1 MKKSNIEILRFIF
14 TIMIALHH
22 FYIYKIGWLEKGYIA
37 VEFFFILSGY
47 LLINSCERN
56 SSTNA
61 GEYTLHKIV
70 RFYPHYFFSFF
81 IMSCVIVIEEF
92 MNHEVTFGGLAKM
105 TIESLPEIL
114 MIQNIGI
121 YGGGN
126 NYPVWYFS
134 VLIVG
139 GHILY
144 FLINKY
150 ESLMINFILPIVV
163 MMGCTYIFL
172 GNNVDMWA
180 SVNGIYIPFVR
191 GIVDMSIGV
200 ISYKIGKKFINIKS
214 WCFDFLYMIC
224 ICLIIMLFATK
235 EYYDNYFLI
244 VFATMIIC
252 GFHDNIWLEKISK
265 KIQRIVQRLS
275 EIAFPIFLNHAAI
288 IKIFDMIIRKSGWQ
302 VDAKIIVIYL
312 IVLLL
317 YSSFTYWL
325 VKKITKI
332 LQQKI
337 KIRI

>member
-1 MKKSNIEILRFIF
+1 
-14 TIMIALHH
+14 
-22 FYIYKIGWLEKGYIA
+22 
-37 VEFFFILSGY
+37 
-47 LLINSCERN
+47 
-56 SSTNA
+56 
-61 GEYTLHKIV
+61 
-70 RFYPHYFFSFF
+70 
-81 IMSCVIVIEEF
+81 
-92 MNHEVTFGGLAKM
+92 
-105 TIESLPEIL
+105 
-114 MIQNIGI
+114 
-121 YGGGN
+121 
-126 NYPVWYFS
+126 
-134 VLIVG
+134 
-139 GHILY
+139 
-144 FLINKY
+144 
-150 ESLMINFILPIVV
+150 
-163 MMGCTYIFL
+163 
-172 GNNVDMWA
+172 
-180 SVNGIYIPFVR
+180 
-191 GIVDMSIGV
+191 MSIGV

>member
-1 MKKSNIEILRFIF
+1 MKKHNIEILRFVF

-56 SSTNA
+56 SDISA
-61 GEYTLHKIV
+61 GSYTLHKV
-70 RFYPHYFFSFF
+70 KRFYPHYFLSFF
-81 IMSCVIVIEEF
+81 VMSCVIVIEQF
-92 MNHEVTFGGLAKM
+92 MNHEFIFRGLAKM
-105 TIESLPEIL
+105 MIESLPEML

-144 FLINKY
+144 FLIKKY
-150 ESLMINFILPIVV
+150 EPLMVNFVLPIII
-163 MMGCTYIFL
+163 MMGCTYIFS

-191 GIVDMSIGV
+191 GIVDMGIG
-200 ISYKIGKKFINIKS
+200 IIAYKISKRFIDIKS
-214 WCFDFLYMIC
+214 WCFDFLYIIC
-224 ICLIIMLFATK
+224 VCLIVMLFATK

-244 VFATMIIC
+244 VFAIMIIC
-252 GFHDNIWLEKISK
+252 GFHDNIFIEKISRK
-265 KIQRIVQRLS
+265 CQTLVQGLS
-275 EIAFPIFLNHAAI
+275 EIAFPIFLNHAAV
-288 IKIFDMIIRKSGWQ
+288 IKIFDIIINKTGWK
-302 VDAKIIVIYL
+302 VDPKIIVIYL
-312 IVLLL
+312 IVLLV
-317 YSSFTYWL
+317 YSSFTNWL
-325 VKKITKI
+325 VKKMTEVM
-332 LQQKI
+332 QQKI
-337 KIRI
+337 KMKI